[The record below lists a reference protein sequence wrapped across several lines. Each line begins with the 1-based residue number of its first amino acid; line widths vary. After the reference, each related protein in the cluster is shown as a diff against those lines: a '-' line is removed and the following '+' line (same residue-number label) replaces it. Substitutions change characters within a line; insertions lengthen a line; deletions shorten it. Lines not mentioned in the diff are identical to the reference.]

1 MKREKKVHIRAFR
14 CISYVVLCLA
24 VFFFFAFLRSYF
36 LLVLAVLLVIW
47 PMASAAGVLY
57 LARKIQADMGSGQGR
72 VCPGDSVLITF
83 RLRNP
88 AWWLSLDA
96 EWDVC
101 FENTFWEEQSVQSVN
116 MPVRL
121 HGEES
126 LILPLQ
132 ISDLGHFRISG
143 RFLAVRDIMGL
154 IQVRIPLALQEEI
167 CVIPSGQ
174 PVRPEQTEGY
184 MTGLSETEES
194 TERGSDFAEV
204 SEIREYVPG
213 DRIRDI
219 HWKLSAK
226 KDILMVK
233 ERISMAGNEMVLV
246 LNPGGEKKT
255 AGKVLTEAFHLGQAF
270 VEQCVPVRLILWN
283 QRLFGWDENRFS
295 TMEEM
300 EESFCRIYDIPLS
313 MRNNQEWEQH
323 MANCYPYLGAYLL
336 VSAEEGEVQV
346 VLHENA

>member
-1 MKREKKVHIRAFR
+1 MKREGKVHICVFR
-14 CISYVVLCLA
+14 CVSYAALCLA
-24 VFFFFAFLRSYF
+24 EFLLFAFLRSYF
-36 LLVLAVLLVIW
+36 LLVLAVLLVVW
-47 PMASAAGVLY
+47 PAVSAAGMWY
-57 LARKIQADMGSGQGR
+57 LAGRIQAVMGIGQGR
-72 VCPGDSVLITF
+72 ACPGDTVLLTL
-83 RLRNP
+83 RLRNL

-96 EWDVC
+96 EWNLC
-101 FENTFWEEQSVQSVN
+101 FKNTFWEEESDQSIF

-132 ISDLGHFRISG
+132 ISNLGHFHICAYR
-143 RFLAVRDIMGL
+143 LAVRDIMGL
-154 IQVRIPLALQEEI
+154 MQVRIPLVLREEI
-167 CVIPSGQ
+167 CVIPSRQ
-174 PVRPEQTEGY
+174 PVPPEQAEGY
-184 MTGLSETEES
+184 MAGLSETEES

-233 ERISMAGNEMVLV
+233 ERISMAGSEMVLV
-246 LNPGGEKKT
+246 LYPGGEKET
-255 AGKVLTEAFHLGQAF
+255 AEKVLTEAFHLGQTF
-270 VEQCVPVRLILWN
+270 VERHIPVRLILWN
-283 QRLFGWDENRFS
+283 QNLFAWEENRFS
-295 TMEEM
+295 GMEEM
-300 EESFCRIYDIPLS
+300 EDSFCRIYDIPLS
-313 MRNNQEWEQH
+313 MRNNREWKQH
-323 MANCYPYLGAYLL
+323 MANCYPYMGAYLF